1 MSLLGKRLQQ
11 MREQLSMSQTDFAK
25 ALGLSRSAVSM
36 YERGRREPSF
46 DLVVMMAVVLCT
58 TPSYLLGWIDD
69 PNPMYGK
76 SFKQIEDENP
86 DILAK
91 RLEYEKEEKI
101 PTTQPTSNGE
111 FASYREQ
118 LRRQPGARML
128 LDAADDATDQ
138 EIEQWVNVIN
148 ALKKKPYDD

>member
-1 MSLLGKRLQQ
+1 MNINQRLKLL
-11 MREQLSMSQTDFAK
+11 RESSGLTLEDVAKSVGVTKQTVQK
-25 ALGLSRSAVSM
+25 YESGVVVSI
-36 YERGRREPSF
+36 PS
-46 DLVVMMAVVLCT
+46 DKIE
-58 TPSYLLGWIDD
+58 LLAEVYHVSPAYIMGWIDN
-69 PNPMYGK
+69 PNHT
-76 SFKQIEDENP
+76 D
-86 DILAK
+86 
-91 RLEYEKEEKI
+91 
-101 PTTQPTSNGE
+101 QPAPQQNGE

>member
-1 MSLLGKRLQQ
+1 MGIMADRIKLAMDIRNIKQ
-11 MREQLSMSQTDFAK
+11 
-25 ALGLSRSAVSM
+25 V
-36 YERGRREPSF
+36 
-46 DLVVMMAVVLCT
+46 DLCEIT
-58 TPSYLLGWIDD
+58 GI
-69 PNPMYGK
+69 GK
-76 SFKQIEDENP
+76 SSISTYLSGKYEPKQRNLFRIAEALNVNEAWLMGKDDVPMEGEH
-86 DILAK
+86 IA
-91 RLEYEKEEKI
+91 E